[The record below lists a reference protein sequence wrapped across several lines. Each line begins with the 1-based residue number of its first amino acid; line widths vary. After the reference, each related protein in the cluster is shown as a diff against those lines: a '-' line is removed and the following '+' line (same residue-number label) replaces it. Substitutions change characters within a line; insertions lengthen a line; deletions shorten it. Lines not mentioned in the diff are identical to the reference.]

1 MSDKIQKK
9 PLTIENTSLKDS
21 LPYDD
26 EGRRVYTLYEEA
38 EVYRPA
44 VRGYTEA
51 RLKLVFAGSNPER
64 DPTVRFWFKSM
75 TSIQA
80 LYYIM
85 HNALNRRG
93 TTVVDLLTTVSG
105 NEKTKRQLLKDA
117 EAQELIVLEK
127 IDGKSKV
134 IWPTVKMLNIYEQVF
149 IDHMEAI
156 QEMMSVELKVG
167 NLLES
172 YYTYKNNV
180 RESRRR

>member
-1 MSDKIQKK
+1 
-9 PLTIENTSLKDS
+9 
-21 LPYDD
+21 
-26 EGRRVYTLYEEA
+26 
-38 EVYRPA
+38 
-44 VRGYTEA
+44 
-51 RLKLVFAGSNPER
+51 
-64 DPTVRFWFKSM
+64 M

-117 EAQELIVLEK
+117 EAQDLIVLEN